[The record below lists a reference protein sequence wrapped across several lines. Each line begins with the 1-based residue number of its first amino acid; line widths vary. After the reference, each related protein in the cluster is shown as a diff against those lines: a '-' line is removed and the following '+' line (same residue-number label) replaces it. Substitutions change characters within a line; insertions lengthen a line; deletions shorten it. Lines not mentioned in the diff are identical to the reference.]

1 MAINTPFGP
10 GTSYPW
16 ENQPAPTAAPATA
29 PTNAPPTRTTTTPGS
44 IVQPDIN
51 SIQID
56 PTTLQNLLA
65 QANRAGWTT
74 SGQATPEF
82 QVTNDPVAG
91 PQVVVKA
98 WHLNV
103 NDGKGNNQ
111 DIELNYAPSSPG
123 KGAQWTVSKAPPEL
137 PKVPA
142 GTQPKTPNEETTVIG
157 GVLYGPDPNNPN
169 GPFIARAIDQNA
181 QAKAQADAAQSLA
194 QAGLNTAQAQAL
206 MAKTPAEIAAQ
217 LATTNLTAAQQQQ
230 VLNNI
235 KIANA
240 KLETDIAATT
250 AQANQ
255 ANAQATQL
263 GAATDIA
270 KQKAPGEMRLT
281 DAQTVEAL
289 KRAGVSD
296 ASIQQTLQ
304 QIHQGQ
310 APTTEQP
317 QQGLYIYQRD
327 PNTGQMSPQINE
339 NFIPKT
345 QADVAARVGQ
355 LQQEATAKRDQLQSQ
370 ISPTYTAQQA
380 AADFDK
386 WWTSTVEPQKT
397 TLAAAQT
404 QVGQEQQRLQEEQAR
419 ANYATAQT
427 AGQTAVDAQKAML
440 PYAVGP
446 GFGGAVN
453 QLLGQWKNPSNNQPD
468 IDYSKAFTFKAPDFN
483 QISQQATAQA
493 LAHISPTAAGI
504 AGTGQPQ
511 LPQQAQGM
519 DIGQMLQASAYR
531 PMGGMPPP
539 GPPQQPMQ
547 PQPQMQQPGTY
558 GAFSGSM
565 PALVNPYQAQLA
577 GAGVP
582 GAAWPNYVPS

>member
-1 MAINTPFGP
+1 MT
-10 GTSYPW
+10 
-16 ENQPAPTAAPATA
+16 QPAAPAA
-29 PTNAPPTRTTTTPGS
+29 TNASTPNLPTIAMDEVTQKQILKAQQREGWIAQQPS
-44 IVQPDIN
+44 PDVQL
-51 SIQID
+51 QMD
-56 PTTLQNLLA
+56 PITGQPTA
-65 QANRAGWTT
+65 TVKGWNMVI
-74 SGQATPEF
+74 S
-82 QVTNDPVAG
+82 DPKTGASQTIKLTYN
-91 PQVVVKA
+91 PA
-98 WHLNV
+98 
-103 NDGKGNNQ
+103 
-111 DIELNYAPSSPG
+111 ASG
-123 KGAQWTVSKAPPEL
+123 KGAAWAVSEGPGEV
-137 PKVPA
+137 PKTPVV
-142 GTQPKTPNEETTVIG
+142 KTPNEETTVIG
-157 GVLYGPDPNNPN
+157 GTVYGPDPSNPN
-169 GPFIARAIDQNA
+169 GPWISRTIDA
-181 QAKAQADAAQSLA
+181 TTQAKAQADAAQALA
-194 QAGLNTAQAQAL
+194 SAGLNTAQAQAI

-240 KLETDIAATT
+240 KLESDIGVSQ
-250 AQANQ
+250 AQAAQ
-255 ANAQATQL
+255 ANAQAGSL
-263 GAATDIA
+263 AAAAQIA
-270 KQKAPGEMRLT
+270 GQKAPGEMRLT

-296 ASIQQTLQ
+296 ATIQQTLQ

-327 PNTGQMSPQINE
+327 PNTGQMTPQINQ

-355 LQQEATAKRDQLQSQ
+355 LQQEATAKRDELQGK
-370 ISPTYTAQQA
+370 ISATYTAQQA

-386 WWTSTVEPQKT
+386 WWTATVEPQKT

-427 AGQTAVDAQKAML
+427 AGATAVDAQKAML

-493 LAHISPTAAGI
+493 LAHISPTAAAI
-504 AGTGQPQ
+504 AGSGQPQ

-519 DIGQMLQASAYR
+519 DISQMLQASAYR
-531 PMGGMPPP
+531 PMGVAPPMAP
-539 GPPQQPMQ
+539 AQPAVPVQ
-547 PQPQMQQPGTY
+547 PAGGYAQQQPGTY
-558 GAFSGSM
+558 GALSGSM
-565 PALVNPYQAQLA
+565 PAQVNAYNAQLA

-582 GAAWPNYVPS
+582 GAVWPPYMPS

>member
-137 PKVPA
+137 PKTT

-157 GVLYGPDPNNPN
+157 GTVYGPDPSNPN
-169 GPFIARAIDQNA
+169 GPWISRAIDQATQAKANADVLQVLGTANLSNA
-181 QAKAQADAAQSLA
+181 QA
-194 QAGLNTAQAQAL
+194 TAL
-206 MAKTPAEIAAQ
+206 MSKTPSEIAAT

-240 KLETDIAATT
+240 KLESDIGVST
-250 AQANQ
+250 AQAAQ
-255 ANAQATQL
+255 ANAQAGQI

-270 KQKAPGEMRLT
+270 KQKAPGEMALT
-281 DAQTVEAL
+281 NAQTVEAL
-289 KRAGVSD
+289 KRAGYSD
-296 ASIQQTLQ
+296 AQIQQTLLQTQ
-304 QIHQGQ
+304 QAK

-493 LAHISPTAAGI
+493 LAHISPTAAAI
-504 AGTGQPQ
+504 AGTGAPQ

-519 DIGQMLQASAYR
+519 DISQMLQASAYR
-531 PMGGMPPP
+531 PMGGVAQPTA
-539 GPPQQPMQ
+539 PQQPA
-547 PQPQMQQPGTY
+547 PQPLPPTTY
-558 GAFSGSM
+558 GPFSGSM

>member
-16 ENQPAPTAAPATA
+16 ENQPAPAAAPAMA
-29 PTNAPPTRTTTTPGS
+29 TPAA
-44 IVQPDIN
+44 
-51 SIQID
+51 
-56 PTTLQNLLA
+56 PTTLQTSTPNLPTITMDEVTQKQILKA
-65 QANRAGWTT
+65 QQREGWVAQQP
-74 SGQATPEF
+74 SPDVQL
-82 QVTNDPVAG
+82 QMDPVSGTPTAT
-91 PQVVVKA
+91 VKGWNMVISDPKTGA
-98 WHLNV
+98 TQTIKLTYNPAA
-103 NDGKGNNQ
+103 
-111 DIELNYAPSSPG
+111 IG
-123 KGAQWTVSKAPPEL
+123 KGAAWAVSEGPGDL
-137 PKVPA
+137 PKVT
-142 GTQPKTPNEETTVIG
+142 GTQPKPPNEDTTVIG
-157 GVLYGPDPNNPN
+157 GTVYGPDPSNPN
-169 GPFIARAIDQNA
+169 GPWISRAIDA
-181 QAKAQADAAQSLA
+181 TTQAKAQADAAQSLA

-240 KLETDIAATT
+240 KLESDIGVST
-250 AQANQ
+250 AQAAQ
-255 ANAQATQL
+255 ANAQAGQI

-327 PNTGQMSPQINE
+327 PNTGAMTPQINE

-493 LAHISPTAAGI
+493 LAHISPTAAAI
-504 AGTGQPQ
+504 AGTGAPQ

-519 DIGQMLQASAYR
+519 DISQMLQASAYR
-531 PMGGMPPP
+531 PMGGVAQPMA
-539 GPPQQPMQ
+539 PQQPAQ
-547 PQPQMQQPGTY
+547 PVPQPPPPTTY
-558 GAFSGSM
+558 GPFSGSM